1 VFSKAL
7 NRIVE
12 RLDQAHSARL
22 LSSYALIGGFAV
34 SAWGVARATQD
45 IDLAVALGTSEPHA
59 LAVYLGATYEPGGI
73 DDPLQGVFRLSMT
86 SEGQDVP
93 IQLIVLPSKMAA
105 LAFKNIERLDTLG
118 CSVPVVNWKSLVL
131 LKLFAGGPIDLLD
144 ANNIVAVRKP
154 GVNDRNELI
163 ELGDALELGQEVRTL
178 LDSVA

>member
-1 VFSKAL
+1 
-7 NRIVE
+7 
-12 RLDQAHSARL
+12 
-22 LSSYALIGGFAV
+22 
-34 SAWGVARATQD
+34 
-45 IDLAVALGTSEPHA
+45 
-59 LAVYLGATYEPGGI
+59 
-73 DDPLQGVFRLSMT
+73 M
-86 SEGQDVP
+86 P